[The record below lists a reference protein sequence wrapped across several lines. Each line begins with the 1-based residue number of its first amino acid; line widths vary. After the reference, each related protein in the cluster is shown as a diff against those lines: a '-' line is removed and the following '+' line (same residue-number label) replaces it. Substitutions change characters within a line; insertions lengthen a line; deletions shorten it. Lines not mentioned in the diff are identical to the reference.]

1 MSKQQNNISQNCAT
15 CQEPKNPASFP
26 SEIPRSLPDAAM
38 SRRKK
43 DAFLKHQEGIHGHIY
58 NSRGF
63 QYTAAAA
70 DQHHNPIYQ
79 YFILHFSG
87 IGCLIGTFFDIRS
100 FREQQAFLD
109 LSLKL

>member
-63 QYTAAAA
+63 QYTAAAVTVFHPKTYA
-70 DQHHNPIYQ
+70 GLFKGKAKLVSP
-79 YFILHFSG
+79 FSSCFKPSAISG
-87 IGCLIGTFFDIRS
+87 
-100 FREQQAFLD
+100 Q
-109 LSLKL
+109 